1 MDERRGAQRLAVP
14 KPVPCTFG
22 GYESKIVEISLIG
35 CQIQH
40 TDRVPPKA
48 RLALKFRWRGKDI
61 RLEATV
67 VRSEMRSVGG
77 KPAYQSGV
85 EFCRTPEESPA
96 VVKEIVDWLAK
107 ASGPGVVPASS
118 PASPSPPPEGRPE
131 AGTTPDEDVEALSA
145 DYLQCVFANGAW
157 TKLYVDSA
165 AQPADGFTIPAPST
179 DAEADVLCRAYER
192 ADAAKRRAMRAQFE
206 LTIRQQQQRRA

>member
-14 KPVPCTFG
+14 KPVACTFG
-22 GYESKIVEISLIG
+22 GFEAKLVEISLIG

-40 TDRVPPKA
+40 TDRIPPKA
-48 RLALKFRWRGKDI
+48 RLALKFLWRSKDI
-61 RLEATV
+61 RIEATV

-77 KPAYQSGV
+77 KPAYHSGI

-96 VVKEIVDWLAK
+96 VIREIVDWLAK
-107 ASGPGVVPASS
+107 ASGVVPAS
-118 PASPSPPPEGRPE
+118 APSAPPERRPE
-131 AGTTPDEDVEALSA
+131 PAATPDEEVEALSA

-165 AQPADGFTIPAPST
+165 AQPAGGFTIPAPSSE
-179 DAEADVLCRAYER
+179 AEADVLCRAWEK